1 MKRNQLTTAAALSPG
16 DVFYK
21 LKDKAKR
28 PLQMV
33 EHKATSTHYQTYNY
47 WCAPNGNI
55 KLAEAIKGNTQ
66 VVFLRRLNLNG
77 N

>member
-1 MKRNQLTTAAALSPG
+1 MKRNEVTTAAALSPG

-21 LKDKAKR
+21 LKDKAKKA
-28 PLQMV
+28 LQMV
-33 EHKATSTHYQTYNY
+33 EHSTTTTHYQTYKY

-66 VVFLRRLNLNG
+66 VVFLRSLNG